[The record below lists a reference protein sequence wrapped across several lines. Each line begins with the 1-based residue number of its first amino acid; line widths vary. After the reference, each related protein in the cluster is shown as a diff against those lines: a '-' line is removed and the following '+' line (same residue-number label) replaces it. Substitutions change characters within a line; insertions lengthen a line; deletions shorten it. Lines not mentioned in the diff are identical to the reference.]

1 MYIQMEYIH
10 SNSIIIRY
18 ILVNAQP
25 FMASYCAVSIQQ
37 DTVTNCEAAKRQF
50 RVYICN
56 VKSV

>member
-1 MYIQMEYIH
+1 MEYIH
-10 SNSIIIRY
+10 SNLSIMCRY

-25 FMASYCAVSIQQ
+25 FLASYCAVSIQQ

-56 VKSV
+56 V